1 MLIVT
6 IVDTRKD
13 LLSGLELTIFR
24 VNEMY
29 ILRIASI
36 ISLCKGPLKIT
47 SSSRFVYL
55 FGGRVIILSIM

>member
-36 ISLCKGPLKIT
+36 ASLCKGPLKIT
-47 SSSRFVYL
+47 FS
-55 FGGRVIILSIM
+55 

>member
-1 MLIVT
+1 MLTVT

-36 ISLCKGPLKIT
+36 ASLCKGPLKIT
-47 SSSRFVYL
+47 FSSRFVYL
-55 FGGRVIILSIM
+55 FGGRVIISIM